1 MAAVPPPEI
10 DQIGEILTW
19 IGFTDPANRT
29 SIIDDAFNT
38 YADIRSLK
46 EKDISELSESFSRRT
61 QANGRI
67 DFGIRRTKKMKFMLH
82 WVHDFYRTS
91 LNPSTEGLN
100 QVSFLQ
106 AITVAG
112 ERSDVRR
119 QLKEQSVAK
128 AKVASPGPLQSE
140 NKWTDWEPKFE
151 NYLSTIIGMDGFPLS
166 YVIRDDEA
174 PNPVGPH
181 ANFTEKCIACAPL
194 TGVSYEADR
203 STVHQSLVS
212 FTTGQPSEDWI
223 KGSNRHKDGRRDMIA
238 LRAHFSGEGNAT
250 RRIAE
255 ADRLKETLH
264 YKNERSLPFETFLT
278 KCQKMYNIYAQH
290 GEVMAEDA
298 KIRFLFKNI
307 QHTGLESAIEA
318 MKAKITTEPTG
329 TVSYTTVANHISTA
343 VSELPDYLARN
354 RRVSGVNDSVNGSP
368 SDGIYH
374 ANGTI
379 NTGHHDNW
387 LHLSV
392 EDRKKVNDERSR
404 LGLGSSSR
412 GSRGGRGTR
421 GRGRG
426 RGGGYAA
433 HKHSDADPRAR
444 NQITQLK
451 AANAQHKRTIA
462 GLKSEDAQDPDAHP
476 MDIEEDAGN
485 AFGGKSKKKKS

>member
-19 IGFTDPANRT
+19 IGFTDPANRK

-61 QANGRI
+61 QANCRI

-112 ERSDVRR
+112 ERSDERR

-151 NYLSTIIGMDGFPLS
+151 NYLSTIIGMDGFPLL

-181 ANFTEKCIACAPL
+181 ANFTEKYIACAPL
-194 TGVSYEADR
+194 TGVSYEADC

-212 FTTGQPSEDWI
+212 FTTGQPSV
-223 KGSNRHKDGRRDMIA
+223 RD
-238 LRAHFSGEGNAT
+238 
-250 RRIAE
+250 
-255 ADRLKETLH
+255 
-264 YKNERSLPFETFLT
+264 SLQT
-278 KCQKMYNIYAQH
+278 
-290 GEVMAEDA
+290 
-298 KIRFLFKNI
+298 
-307 QHTGLESAIEA
+307 ES
-318 MKAKITTEPTG
+318 TTPTEPSTL
-329 TVSYTTVANHISTA
+329 STT
-343 VSELPDYLARN
+343 
-354 RRVSGVNDSVNGSP
+354 
-368 SDGIYH
+368 
-374 ANGTI
+374 TI
-379 NTGHHDNW
+379 GCT
-387 LHLSV
+387 
-392 EDRKKVNDERSR
+392 
-404 LGLGSSSR
+404 
-412 GSRGGRGTR
+412 
-421 GRGRG
+421 
-426 RGGGYAA
+426 
-433 HKHSDADPRAR
+433 
-444 NQITQLK
+444 
-451 AANAQHKRTIA
+451 
-462 GLKSEDAQDPDAHP
+462 
-476 MDIEEDAGN
+476 
-485 AFGGKSKKKKS
+485 

>member
-1 MAAVPPPEI
+1 MALVPEI
-10 DQIGEILTW
+10 DQIREILTW
-19 IGFTDPANRT
+19 IGFANENNRT

-38 YADIRSLK
+38 YADIHSLK
-46 EKDISELSESFSRRT
+46 EKDITELSESFSRRT

-91 LNPSTEGLN
+91 STPTIAGLN
-100 QVSFLQ
+100 QADFLA
-106 AITVAG
+106 AIAVAG

-119 QLKEQSVAK
+119 QLKDQSVAK
-128 AKVASPGPLQSE
+128 AKVASPGPLMSE
-140 NKWTDWEPKFE
+140 NKWTDWEPKFA

-166 YVIRDDEA
+166 YVIRDNDA
-174 PNPVGPH
+174 PDRTGPY
-181 ANFTEKCIACAPL
+181 ANFTEECIACAPL
-194 TGVSYEADR
+194 AGVGYEADR

-223 KGSNRHKDGRRDMIA
+223 KQINRYKDGRRSMAA
-238 LRAHFSGEGNAT
+238 LRDHFSGEGNAT

-255 ADRLKETLH
+255 ADRLKDTLH

-290 GEVMAEDA
+290 GEIMTEDA

-307 QHTGLESAIEA
+307 QHSGLDGAIEA
-318 MKAKITTEPTG
+318 MKAKITTEPSG
-329 TVSYTTVANHISTA
+329 TVTYTTVANHISTA

-354 RRVSGVNDSVNGSP
+354 RRISGVNDGHNSN
-368 SDGIYH
+368 GIYNS
-374 ANGTI
+374 NGTI

-387 LHLSV
+387 LQMSV

-404 LGLGSSSR
+404 LGLGAR
-412 GSRGGRGTR
+412 NQGGRGTGGR

-426 RGGGYAA
+426 RGQSRFG
-433 HKHSDADPRAR
+433 DPRAQ
-444 NQITQLK
+444 NQLTQLK
-451 AANAQHKRTIA
+451 KANAQHKRTIA
-462 GLKSEDAQDPDAHP
+462 GLKSEASGSETPDATP

-485 AFGGKSKKKKS
+485 AFGGKSKKSKAS